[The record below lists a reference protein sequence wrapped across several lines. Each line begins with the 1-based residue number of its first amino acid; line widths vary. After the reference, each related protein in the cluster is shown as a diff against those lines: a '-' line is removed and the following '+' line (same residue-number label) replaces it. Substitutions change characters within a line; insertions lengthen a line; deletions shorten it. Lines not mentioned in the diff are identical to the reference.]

1 MSCPSPL
8 IPIPNTQEPNAM
20 SFYRIHDIRIGDIA
34 CCLGNVPHRVDS
46 GRYELTDPNPAVPPT
61 DRDGCDTPNFS
72 LRTCDSTHAERLRT
86 TNQATRRAATD
97 LLIQRLG
104 HRAAAPLI
112 HVDDQLSR
120 TLAAFFG
127 RFNAAEIDAACLPPR
142 IRDRNANP
150 FLPTSG
156 DPDFRRRSGS
166 YRRYRRCDSHP
177 KLLDSS
183 WVGPASRHPSET
195 TS

>member
-1 MSCPSPL
+1 
-8 IPIPNTQEPNAM
+8 M
-20 SFYRIHDIRIGDIA
+20 SFYRIHDIRFGDIA

-46 GRYELTDPNPAVPPT
+46 GRYELVDPNPAVPPT

-72 LRTCDSTHAERLRT
+72 LRTCDPGHAERLRT
-86 TNQATRRAATD
+86 QNQST
-97 LLIQRLG
+97 
-104 HRAAAPLI
+104 RAAATNFLI
-112 HVDDQLSR
+112 THLGRRHAAALSSLDDQLSR
-120 TLAAFFG
+120 SLSAFFG
-127 RFNAAEIDAACLPPR
+127 RFNAAEIDAASLPAR

-177 KLLDSS
+177 RLLDSS
-183 WVGPASRHPSET
+183 WVGPASRHPSEIIH
-195 TS
+195 